1 MAITTIDIGTP
12 SGLNQY
18 RNTDLDEVKAGITSA
33 STVVHSITVDNGN
46 AAEVFLKM
54 WNVAVGSVTV
64 GTTPAQAV
72 IMIPASVTDFVVTFP
87 KGWTFGTALTVAVVL
102 LAIEND
108 ATDPGATAV
117 DVTILYV

>member
-1 MAITTIDIGTP
+1 MVITTIDIGTP
-12 SGLNQY
+12 SGLSQY

-54 WNVAVGSVTV
+54 FNVAVGSVTI

-72 IMIPASVTDFVVTFP
+72 IMIPANVVDFVVTFP

-108 ATDPGATAV
+108 TTDPGGTAV

>member
-1 MAITTIDIGTP
+1 MAITTIDLGTP
-12 SGLNQY
+12 SGLKSY

-46 AAEVFLKM
+46 ATEVFLKM
-54 WNVAVGSVTV
+54 WNVAVGGVTV

-72 IMIPASVTDFVVTFP
+72 LMIPANVVDFTLPIP
-87 KGWTFGTALTVAVVL
+87 KGWTFGTALTIACVL

>member
-12 SGLNQY
+12 VGLTSY

-33 STVVHSITVDNGN
+33 STVIHSIVVDNGN
-46 AAEVFLKM
+46 GAEVFLKL

-64 GTTPAQAV
+64 GTTPAQGV
-72 IMIPASVTDFVVTFP
+72 VLIPANATDFVVTFP

>member
-1 MAITTIDIGTP
+1 MAITTVEIGTP
-12 SGLNQY
+12 AGLTQY
-18 RNTDLDEVKAGITSA
+18 RNTDLDEVKAGITSV
-33 STVVHSITVDNGN
+33 STVIHSITVDNGN

-64 GTTPAQAV
+64 GTTPAHAV
-72 IMIPASVTDFVVTFP
+72 IMIPANVTDFVIPFP

-108 ATDPGATAV
+108 VTDPGATAV